1 MCSLFHFR
9 LAQELTSTDSITRLA
24 EQQALREV
32 EMKKHQQKVQQANQS
47 LLEVQKMLE
56 MSYAQEKVLKDRI
69 RELESSQGRSHM
81 SGDYLK
87 HVVLKYIEYCQ
98 KGDMKSQSLVPVL
111 CTLLN
116 LNAAERK
123 LVEHSSIP
131 APLQHLNQAAGA
143 AGACGVGQLVA
154 LTFKG
159 VMLVLILEA
168 DAHVDARLLESLR
181 ETCNSSSGDGL
192 SLAELQPLIVPQYQ
206 QIMEQEDEY
215 RFVYYNHTN
224 HALRLSNQASMSR
237 SLLRST
243 GVTSQGPKAVEK
255 PLLTPLHAT
264 LSDPKLKCR
273 EVSWKSAD
281 RGWICAKRWCDREFY
296 LLLDGTSTSLS
307 RCQEE
312 CARFAS
318 IHFSSIFMM

>member
-1 MCSLFHFR
+1 
-9 LAQELTSTDSITRLA
+9 
-24 EQQALREV
+24 
-32 EMKKHQQKVQQANQS
+32 
-47 LLEVQKMLE
+47 
-56 MSYAQEKVLKDRI
+56 
-69 RELESSQGRSHM
+69 
-81 SGDYLK
+81 
-87 HVVLKYIEYCQ
+87 
-98 KGDMKSQSLVPVL
+98 
-111 CTLLN
+111 
-116 LNAAERK
+116 
-123 LVEHSSIP
+123 
-131 APLQHLNQAAGA
+131 
-143 AGACGVGQLVA
+143 
-154 LTFKG
+154 
-159 VMLVLILEA
+159 MLVLILEA

-206 QIMEQEDEY
+206 QIMEQEAQRAQLVSLVE
-215 RFVYYNHTN
+215 
-224 HALRLSNQASMSR
+224 